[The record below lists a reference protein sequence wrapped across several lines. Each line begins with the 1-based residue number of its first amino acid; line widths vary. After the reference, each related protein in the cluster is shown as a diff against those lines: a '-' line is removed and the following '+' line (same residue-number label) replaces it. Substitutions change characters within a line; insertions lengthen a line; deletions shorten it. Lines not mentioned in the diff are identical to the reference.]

1 VHGHRV
7 GDDYLRHVAK
17 LMGEHFGPEALVS
30 RLGGD
35 EFSVVLPRIS
45 QDRLEMLIGNLT
57 RAVEADVTIKGV
69 TLTSSLSL
77 GIAVPED
84 GESFGNLL
92 QRADTA
98 LYFAKTNGR
107 NRAAF
112 YTDDMGDAARRRRNL
127 EDRLNE
133 ALRFGTFEL
142 AYQPLVNARD
152 SRVIGYEALL
162 RLKDVDGTPI
172 SPGEFIPLAEEI
184 GLIENIGAWVLDRA
198 MHDIACVDD
207 HSKVSINL
215 SADQFQSGKLIETV
229 AAAMQRSGLP
239 SHRLELEITENILL
253 GDDAKTKFQ
262 IDALKDMGISIAMDD
277 FGTGFSSL
285 STLWKYGFDRIKIDK
300 SFVHALDE
308 APETSKQL
316 IDTIILLGTRM
327 GMSVTAEGIE
337 TEAQEDVLVKLG
349 CNVLQ
354 GFYFGKPAPI
364 ETIRQ
369 GMRNAS

>member
-1 VHGHRV
+1 M
-7 GDDYLRHVAK
+7 DFD
-17 LMGEHFGPEALVS
+17 
-30 RLGGD
+30 
-35 EFSVVLPRIS
+35 LP
-45 QDRLEMLIGNLT
+45 
-57 RAVEADVTIKGV
+57 A
-69 TLTSSLSL
+69 
-77 GIAVPED
+77 
-84 GESFGNLL
+84 NLL
-92 QRADTA
+92 H
-98 LYFAKTNGR
+98 GPR
-107 NRAAF
+107 NH
-112 YTDDMGDAARRRRNL
+112 YKL
-127 EDRLNE
+127 
-133 ALRFGTFEL
+133 
-142 AYQPLVNARD
+142 
-152 SRVIGYEALL
+152 
-162 RLKDVDGTPI
+162 
-172 SPGEFIPLAEEI
+172 
-184 GLIENIGAWVLDRA
+184 
-198 MHDIACVDD
+198 
-207 HSKVSINL
+207 SIHL
-215 SADQFQSGKLIETV
+215 
-229 AAAMQRSGLP
+229 
-239 SHRLELEITENILL
+239 
-253 GDDAKTKFQ
+253 KTKFQ